1 VSRIRR
7 SNPAIKSSTAADDCE
22 RLHLAGRTLLAA
34 AMINQVLTKTAIESL
49 TDAVRWHAQAMV
61 KWLAS
66 ARGL

>member
-1 VSRIRR
+1 
-7 SNPAIKSSTAADDCE
+7 
-22 RLHLAGRTLLAA
+22 
-34 AMINQVLTKTAIESL
+34 MINQVLTKTAIESL